1 MSLQIPQ
8 FVLFDL
14 DGTLVDSLPGIAY
27 SVNQACRAV
36 GIAPPGADLRSLLG
50 PPIRVILSRLLATDD
65 ASLLDKLEAA
75 FRATYDSEGWRK
87 SSCFENVPEAL
98 EALKAGGHRLF
109 VVSNKP
115 FHIATRVLQSEGI
128 LPQFEK
134 IYTRDS
140 RQPHYVSKTEMIE
153 GFLTDYAVFPSQ
165 CLMVGDTIDDI
176 TAAAETQVA
185 AAFMQHGYGEVP
197 SDFPVTFRLRSFSDF
212 LVWLVVED
220 AR

>member
-36 GIAPPGADLRSLLG
+36 GVTPPNADLRSLLG
-50 PPIRVILSRLLATDD
+50 PPIRAIFSRLLATDD
-65 ASLLDKLEAA
+65 VLLLDRLEAA
-75 FRATYDSEGWRK
+75 FRSSYDSEGWRK
-87 SSCFENVPEAL
+87 ASCYENAREAL
-98 EALKAGGHRLF
+98 EALKAGGHSLF

-115 FHIATRVLQSEGI
+115 FHIATRVLDSQGI
-128 LPQFEK
+128 LPLFEN

-140 RQPHYVSKTEMIE
+140 RQPHYITKTEMIK
-153 GFLTDYAVFPSQ
+153 GFLIDNAVFPSQ
-165 CLMVGDTIDDI
+165 CLMVGDTMDDI
-176 TAAAETQVA
+176 TAAAETKVA

-197 SDFPVTFRLRSFSDF
+197 SEFPVTFRLRSFSDF
-212 LVWLVVED
+212 LVCLAVED

>member
-1 MSLQIPQ
+1 LNLQIPQ

-14 DGTLVDSLPGIAY
+14 DGTLVDSLPGIDY

-36 GIAPPGADLRSLLG
+36 GIEPPGTDLRNLLG
-50 PPIRVILSRLLATDD
+50 PPIRTIFSRLLAPDD

-75 FRATYDSEGWRK
+75 FRASYDSEGWRK
-87 SSCFENVPEAL
+87 ASCFENAREAL
-98 EALKAGGHRLF
+98 EALKAGGHHLF

-115 FHIATRVLQSEGI
+115 FHVATRVLQSEGI
-128 LPQFEK
+128 LLLFEK

-140 RQPHYVSKTEMIE
+140 RQPHYISKTEMIK
-153 GFLTDYAVFPSQ
+153 GFLSDHSVFPSQ
-165 CLMVGDTIDDI
+165 CLMVGDTMDDI

-197 SDFPVTFRLRSFSDF
+197 SDFPVTRLRNFSDF
-212 LVWLVVED
+212 LVRLVVED

>member
-1 MSLQIPQ
+1 MNFQIPQ

-27 SVNQACRAV
+27 SMNQACRALN
-36 GIAPPGADLRSLLG
+36 IAPPSADLRSLLG
-50 PPIRVILSRLLATDD
+50 PPIKAIFSKLLATDD
-65 ASLLDKLEAA
+65 VSLLDRLEAA
-75 FRATYDSEGWRK
+75 FRSSYDSEGWRK
-87 SSCFENVPEAL
+87 TSCYDNARETL
-98 EALKAGGHRLF
+98 EALKAGGHHLF

-128 LPQFEK
+128 LPLFEK

-153 GFLTDYAVFPSQ
+153 DFLSDHAVFPSQ
-165 CLMVGDTIDDI
+165 CMMVGDTMDDI

-197 SDFPVTFRLRSFSDF
+197 SDFPETFRLRNFSDF

>member
-1 MSLQIPQ
+1 MNLQIPQ

-27 SVNQACRAV
+27 SVNQACRIV
-36 GIAPPGADLRSLLG
+36 GINAPEADLRSLLG
-50 PPIRVILSRLLATDD
+50 PPIRTIFSRLLDTDD
-65 ASLLDKLEAA
+65 AFLLDKLQAA
-75 FRATYDSEGWRK
+75 FRASYDGEGWRK
-87 SSCFENVPEAL
+87 SSCFENVPEVL
-98 EALKAGGHRLF
+98 EALKADGHRLF

-115 FHIATRVLQSEGI
+115 LHIATRVLQSEGI
-128 LPQFEK
+128 LGLFEK
-134 IYTRDS
+134 IYTQDS
-140 RQPHYVSKTEMIE
+140 RRPHYISKTEMIE
-153 GFLTDYAVFPSQ
+153 GFLSDYSVFPSQ
-165 CLMVGDTIDDI
+165 CLMVGDTMDDI

-212 LVWLVVED
+212 LVCLAVED

>member
-1 MSLQIPQ
+1 VSLQIPQ

-14 DGTLVDSLPGIAY
+14 DGTLVDSLPGIDY

-36 GIAPPGADLRSLLG
+36 GIEPPGTDPRSLLG
-50 PPIRVILSRLLATDD
+50 PPIRTIFSKLLATDD
-65 ASLLDKLEAA
+65 ASLLDRLEAA
-75 FRATYDSEGWRK
+75 FRASYDSEGWWK
-87 SSCFENVPEAL
+87 SSCFENAREAL
-98 EALKAGGHRLF
+98 EALKAGGHHLF

-115 FHIATRVLQSEGI
+115 FHIAMQVLEFEGI
-128 LPQFEK
+128 LPLFEK

-140 RQPHYVSKTEMIE
+140 RRPHYISKTEMIE
-153 GFLTDYAVFPSQ
+153 GFLSDYSVFPSQ
-165 CLMVGDTIDDI
+165 CLMVGDTMDDI

-197 SDFPVTFRLRSFSDF
+197 SDFPVTRLRNFSDF
-212 LVWLVVED
+212 LVRLVVED